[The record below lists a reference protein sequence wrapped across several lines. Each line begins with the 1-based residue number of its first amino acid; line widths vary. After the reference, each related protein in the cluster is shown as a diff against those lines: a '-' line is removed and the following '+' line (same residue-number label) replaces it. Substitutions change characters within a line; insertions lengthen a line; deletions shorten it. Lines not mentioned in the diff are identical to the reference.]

1 MPRNILAI
9 GFSSDRTSFNSARF
23 LGSYIIDSIVKRVC
37 VCVFLRRLF
46 LGIRCFIKS
55 SVACKYRLEI
65 RGESWRSVETSS
77 LNRVTV
83 WTARELS
90 ASNIVDPSSST
101 CLLHCIISLWLTIE
115 SIRLPAV
122 PASINRAGRVRQRFP
137 SPSIKRCRYFPTYY

>member
-23 LGSYIIDSIVKRVC
+23 LGSYIIDSIVKRMC
-37 VCVFLRRLF
+37 VCARVFLRRLF

-83 WTARELS
+83 
-90 ASNIVDPSSST
+90 
-101 CLLHCIISLWLTIE
+101 
-115 SIRLPAV
+115 
-122 PASINRAGRVRQRFP
+122 
-137 SPSIKRCRYFPTYY
+137 